1 MSRNH
6 RTWPGMAGFPGLLIA
21 LLLALP
27 LPALATPPVGVWT
40 HDPLLNDAIC
50 SLTSAQYDTRVAPDG
65 AGGWI
70 VGWLDA
76 RGGGLPAI
84 YVQRLNASGA
94 KLWATDGVLAF
105 QSYGFLTEFTMT
117 GDGQGGAFVA
127 TVDSHDALAYHVYL
141 QRVNPAGVRVL
152 GTGGVSAVTGTSSGQ
167 VMPTLVNS
175 EPGVAVV
182 AFQDSRAADGDI
194 YAQRMTSAGALTW
207 GSGGVAVCALGGAQS
222 EPVAVPDGSGGAL
235 VFWEDG
241 RDVGTTGMD
250 IYGQH
255 LSVAGAQQWTAAGAV
270 VSTASGSQAGIAAAA
285 DGTGGALIVWEDMR
299 NLGLDIYGMRL
310 NSSGTARW
318 FVSGRPVCDAAG
330 SQYDPVVVADPYGGA
345 WVAWT
350 DGRADAWSDEQVYV
364 QALGGDGLPRLAT
377 NGQPAGPADGN
388 QAAPAMAATDA
399 GSVSLAWVD
408 QRTGMR
414 DVRGQRFDYAGGAQ
428 WAAAGLLV
436 AGAAFDQA
444 GPRLAAGAAG
454 EVLVAWDDERVG
466 QDIYAQRVDRTGWLG
481 DPAPV
486 LATVADRPED
496 QGGQVRL
503 SWNGSWLDA
512 WGQPGV
518 TAYHVLN
525 RRPGVKNAVPGTGPA
540 VLKAF
545 LTDGWTEVAQ
555 VPPLQLSQYACNAPT
570 YGDWTASVQPITEF
584 MVVAESGAYLFPSG
598 TLSGYS
604 VDNLSP
610 GAPAGLQVQTDH
622 FDVLLAWQ
630 PSGVDDEDLHHYNVY
645 RSRFPDFPQGEVSLL
660 SDAALTS
667 YFEVRV
673 PQGHWYFRV
682 TAVDIHGNESAPS
695 NVAGMLSLVAVDP
708 AGVPAVL
715 AVRSAAPNPFN
726 PVTEIHCELPADGQ
740 VTLAVYDLGG
750 HAVRNLLDESRSAG
764 TFSVIWNGRDDK
776 GRQVP
781 SGVYFARLSAAG
793 HESVLKLVLAK

>member
-1 MSRNH
+1 M
-6 RTWPGMAGFPGLLIA
+6 TCFQGLVVP

-27 LPALATPPVGVWT
+27 LSSLATTPTGTWN

-65 AGGWI
+65 TGGWI
-70 VGWLDA
+70 VGWVDA

-94 KLWATDGVLAF
+94 RLWATDGVLAF
-105 QSYGFLTEFTMT
+105 QTYGFLIDFEMT
-117 GDGQGGAFVA
+117 GDGMGGVFVA
-127 TVDSHDALAYHVYL
+127 TVDSHDALFYHVYL
-141 QRVNPAGVRVL
+141 QRVSPAGARIL
-152 GTGGVSAVTGTSSGQ
+152 GTGGVSAATGTSSGQ
-167 VMPTLVNS
+167 IAPTLLNS

-182 AFQDSRAADGDI
+182 AFQDTRATGGDI
-194 YAQRMTSAGALTW
+194 YAQSVTSAGTLTW
-207 GSGGVAVCALGGAQS
+207 GAGGAAVCALGGAQS
-222 EPVAVPDGSGGAL
+222 EPVAVPDGNGGAL
-235 VFWEDG
+235 VFWEDE
-241 RDVGTTGMD
+241 RDSGTTGKD

-255 LSVAGAQQWTAAGAV
+255 LSAAGAQQWTAAGAV
-270 VSTASGSQAGIAAAA
+270 VSTASGSQARIAAAA
-285 DGTGGALIVWEDMR
+285 DGSGGALIVWEDER

-310 NSSGTARW
+310 NGSGTARW

-330 SQYDPVVVADPYGGA
+330 SQHDPVVAADPYGGA

-350 DGRADAWSDEQVYV
+350 DGRDDAWIDEQIYV
-364 QALGGDGLPRLAT
+364 QALAGDGLPRWTL
-377 NGQPAGPADGN
+377 NGQPAGAANGN
-388 QAAPAMAATDA
+388 QAAVTLAATDD
-399 GSVSLAWVD
+399 GTVSLAWVD

-414 DVRGQRFDYAGGAQ
+414 DVRAQRFDYGGSPQ
-428 WAAAGLLV
+428 WSMVGLLV

-444 GPRLAAGAAG
+444 GPCLAAGSSG

-486 LATVADRPED
+486 LATVTDRPED

-503 SWNGSWLDA
+503 SWNASWLDA

-525 RRPGVKNAVPGTGPA
+525 RRPGVKNSAPGTGPA
-540 VLKAF
+540 VLKMF
-545 LTDGWTEVAQ
+545 LADGWTEVSQ

-570 YGDWTASVQPITEF
+570 YGDWTPGSQPLTEF
-584 MVVAESGAYLFPSG
+584 MVVAEAGANLLPSG
-598 TLSGYS
+598 TLTGYS

-610 GAPAGLQVQTDH
+610 GAPTSLQVQSDH

-645 RSRFPDFPQGEVSLL
+645 RSRYPDFPQGQVSLL

-682 TAVDIHGNESAPS
+682 TAVDIHGNESVPS
-695 NVAGMLSLVAVDP
+695 NIASMLSLVAVDP
-708 AGVPAVL
+708 AGLPAAL
-715 AVRSAAPNPFN
+715 AVRSATPNPFN
-726 PVTEIHCELPADGQ
+726 PVTEIRCELPADGQ
-740 VTLAVYDLGG
+740 VMLAIYDLGG

-764 TFSVIWNGRDDK
+764 LFSVIWNGRDDN